1 MKGLEEHWAKEV
13 PLSCQSRQLTSGAA
27 DSARSPDQCV
37 AGGALPLPERAAR
50 SSRSGKPRRRIP
62 TVIVDKSALF
72 RAGLALILT
81 GSQFRVTANWCSL
94 HDLSERVFDELR
106 LALISLDGEVAADLS
121 RVASLAER
129 GVCVILLSE
138 KFHPEE
144 LVAAIEAGAV
154 GYLLKNEISPDTL
167 VKSMELVL
175 QGGVVIPQGFTKLP
189 KDPVHLQRNAVQ
201 DPGSVSQGGK
211 AQPACDAAQTDEV
224 ERLSNREKMILTQL
238 MQGVSNKYIA
248 RELNIAEATVK
259 VHVKSVLRKIRVS
272 NRTQAAMWARDRV
285 RPNGQP
291 KQPPGRS
298 PTGGDSDITSG

>member
-1 MKGLEEHWAKEV
+1 
-13 PLSCQSRQLTSGAA
+13 
-27 DSARSPDQCV
+27 
-37 AGGALPLPERAAR
+37 
-50 SSRSGKPRRRIP
+50 
-62 TVIVDKSALF
+62 VIIDKSALF

-81 GSQFRVTANWCSL
+81 GSQFRVTANCSSL
-94 HDLSERVFDELR
+94 YDLSERVFDELR

-129 GVCVILLSE
+129 GVRVILLSDRFRGAE
-138 KFHPEE
+138 M
-144 LVAAIEAGAV
+144 LAAIESGAV

-167 VKSMELVL
+167 VKSLELAWL
-175 QGGVVIPQGFTKLP
+175 GAVVIPQGFTKLP
-189 KDPVHLQRNAVQ
+189 KDPVHLQRNAVLAVQ

-238 MQGVSNKYIA
+238 MQGASNKYIA

-291 KQPPGRS
+291 KQPPARS
-298 PTGGDSDITSG
+298 PPGGDSDITSGTIPNGDMANSQIGLRAAAGLAEVHTEIDFKGGFLMS